1 MFGGLNNDTLEL
13 SPHAKDAYELTIWQG
28 PLLAD
33 RDSITNAKVVD
44 WLLPVLLT
52 MLIGVVSWMG
62 KNIAR
67 ISESLAVVTVVTQS
81 HEQRLDRLE
90 RSLYLRHQPA
100 RR

>member
-1 MFGGLNNDTLEL
+1 
-13 SPHAKDAYELTIWQG
+13 
-28 PLLAD
+28 LAD

-67 ISESLAVVTVVTQS
+67 ISESLAVVTTITNG

-90 RSLYLRHQPA
+90 RSLYLRRESG